1 MNYRHAFHAGNFA
14 DVVKHVVL
22 VCLLRRLTAK
32 PKPMCYVETHAG
44 RGFYDLEGEAARR
57 SGEARAGVYRLAHA
71 AAAHGPVAV
80 YLGVLREINRAG
92 ALRIYP
98 GSPGIAA
105 AVLRPEDR
113 AILCELDPGESSAL
127 KSAFRSDRRFTVRA
141 EDGYSALPAIL
152 PPPIRRGL
160 VMIDPPYE
168 SPDETDRVLE
178 ALTSG
183 LTRWRTGIFAI
194 WYPIKERRDAA
205 ILRRRLAHLGEPVIA
220 LEFCVTPDDNPAR
233 LNGAGMAIC
242 RPPWQIETC
251 LAEACRQLES
261 ALCNGRAAR
270 AEIIKVSDGQGNV
283 KSPSRQ
289 PSASRSC
296 PRAGRIP
303 G

>member
-1 MNYRHAFHAGNFA
+1 
-14 DVVKHVVL
+14 
-22 VCLLRRLTAK
+22 
-32 PKPMCYVETHAG
+32 
-44 RGFYDLEGEAARR
+44 
-57 SGEARAGVYRLAHA
+57 
-71 AAAHGPVAV
+71 
-80 YLGVLREINRAG
+80 
-92 ALRIYP
+92 
-98 GSPGIAA
+98 
-105 AVLRPEDR
+105 
-113 AILCELDPGESSAL
+113 
-127 KSAFRSDRRFTVRA
+127 
-141 EDGYSALPAIL
+141 
-152 PPPIRRGL
+152 
-160 VMIDPPYE
+160 MIDPPYE